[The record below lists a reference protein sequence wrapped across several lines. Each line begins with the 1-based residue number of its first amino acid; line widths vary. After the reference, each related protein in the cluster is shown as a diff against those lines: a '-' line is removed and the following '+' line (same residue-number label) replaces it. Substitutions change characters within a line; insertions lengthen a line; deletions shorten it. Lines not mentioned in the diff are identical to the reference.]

1 MNKTSKILL
10 FLLIASLLIFLASHI
25 YTVFTENSIV
35 VNIGKI
41 FETFSIALS
50 VTFTINFG
58 LTINVNSKKEI
69 FDLKIK
75 LKNIEIKTINN
86 LNIKYN
92 EVENETPCLSLD
104 VIGYKISE
112 SFFPHIQDGKDA
124 VVFTNIDELKNNALE
139 YYVLL
144 EPSIVTISNEELDE
158 ISDFRK
164 SVFQELKIQSGTALS
179 DKPYHLFVF
188 SSRNIS
194 KEPVMNLYPK
204 IIGQSNP
211 ILTSMITI
219 KKTLMP
225 NEKALFMV
233 LVNYAPTKYDL
244 VLTYSDRKKVKYE
257 QKISFET
264 TDKTLGIY
272 DNNFIPPLVVE

>member
-10 FLLIASLLIFLASHI
+10 FLLIASLVIFLVSHI
-25 YTVFTENSIV
+25 YTIFTVNSIV
-35 VNIGKI
+35 VNVSKI

-58 LTINVNSKKEI
+58 LTINVSSKKEI
-69 FDLKIK
+69 LDLKIK

-92 EVENETPCLSLD
+92 EIETETPCLSLD
-104 VIGYKISE
+104 VVGYKIKE
-112 SFFPHIQDGKDA
+112 SFFPKIQDGKDA
-124 VVFTNIDELKNNALE
+124 VIFINNEDLLNNALE
-139 YYVLL
+139 YYITM
-144 EPSIVTISNEELDE
+144 EPKTVTVSNEELDE

-164 SVFQELKIQSGTALS
+164 SVFQELKIQSGSALT

-188 SSRNIS
+188 ASRNIS

-211 ILTSMITI
+211 IVKSMITI

-257 QKISFET
+257 QKLSFET

-272 DNNFIPPLVVE
+272 DNSFIPPLVIE